1 MEFLNGLNDM
11 QKKAVQSADGPLL
24 VLAGAGSGKTTVLV
38 NRIGYILETRR
49 ATPYEVLA
57 ITFTNK
63 AAGEMKERLAQK
75 LRMDIR
81 DMWVGTFHSI
91 CCRILRREIDKIG
104 YDRNFVIFDTTDQK
118 QVLRECLK
126 ELDFNKE
133 NFPLKSVS
141 YTISK
146 AKNIDLT
153 PELFLKEYANDYQM
167 KKYGMIYELY
177 QKKLK
182 SYNAVD
188 FDDLLML
195 TVKLLKES
203 PEALEYYSNK
213 FKYILV
219 DEYQDTNKMQF
230 DLVRLLSQKH
240 GNICAVGDDDQSIYK
255 FRGADISI
263 ILSFEKAFQN
273 ANIIKLEQNYRS
285 TKSILNAANE
295 VIKNNRGRKPKVLW
309 TENETGDMVGLKCC
323 DSEWD
328 EGYFIAST
336 ISDYKTEGKI
346 TYPQCAVLYRTNAQS
361 RVIEDSLM
369 KLSVPYRI
377 YGGLRFYDRKEIKDI
392 LSYLRL
398 IGNSADNVSFKR
410 IINVPKRGIGAK
422 SLDTIEQL
430 AILKNTTMF
439 DITGRCME
447 FTDLKRCAGKLIE
460 FYSIIQ
466 HLKKFAQDNDLT
478 ALLREIYEKT
488 GYVAELE
495 RENTIEAKSRI
506 ENINEFLTVSE
517 EYLKTA
523 EEPSLD
529 DFLEKMALLS
539 DADNYDE
546 NAQCV
551 TLMTLHASKGLEFDM
566 VFLAGMEDGLFPS
579 SLSIMSEDE
588 IEEERRLCYVG
599 ITRARK
605 YLFLSY
611 AQRRTIFGKTSYC
624 LPSRFLDEIPSDM
637 LNNLT
642 PEQKKSQMPTDF
654 NSILNTYNI
663 KKGMPEKKTVTE
675 EFQVGERV
683 RHKKFGEG
691 LVLNV
696 QVKSGDTMLE
706 IAFDKV
712 GTKTLS
718 LSFAPVE
725 HINAS

>member
-1 MEFLNGLNDM
+1 
-11 QKKAVQSADGPLL
+11 
-24 VLAGAGSGKTTVLV
+24 
-38 NRIGYILETRR
+38 
-49 ATPYEVLA
+49 
-57 ITFTNK
+57 
-63 AAGEMKERLAQK
+63 
-75 LRMDIR
+75 
-81 DMWVGTFHSI
+81 
-91 CCRILRREIDKIG
+91 
-104 YDRNFVIFDTTDQK
+104 
-118 QVLRECLK
+118 
-126 ELDFNKE
+126 
-133 NFPLKSVS
+133 
-141 YTISK
+141 
-146 AKNIDLT
+146 
-153 PELFLKEYANDYQM
+153 
-167 KKYGMIYELY
+167 
-177 QKKLK
+177 
-182 SYNAVD
+182 
-188 FDDLLML
+188 
-195 TVKLLKES
+195 
-203 PEALEYYSNK
+203 
-213 FKYILV
+213 
-219 DEYQDTNKMQF
+219 
-230 DLVRLLSQKH
+230 
-240 GNICAVGDDDQSIYK
+240 
-255 FRGADISI
+255 
-263 ILSFEKAFQN
+263 
-273 ANIIKLEQNYRS
+273 
-285 TKSILNAANE
+285 
-295 VIKNNRGRKPKVLW
+295 
-309 TENETGDMVGLKCC
+309 
-323 DSEWD
+323 
-328 EGYFIAST
+328 
-336 ISDYKTEGKI
+336 
-346 TYPQCAVLYRTNAQS
+346 
-361 RVIEDSLM
+361 
-369 KLSVPYRI
+369 
-377 YGGLRFYDRKEIKDI
+377 
-392 LSYLRL
+392 
-398 IGNSADNVSFKR
+398 
-410 IINVPKRGIGAK
+410 
-422 SLDTIEQL
+422 
-430 AILKNTTMF
+430 
-439 DITGRCME
+439 ME

-654 NSILNTYNI
+654 NSILSTYNI